1 MTRILIYGTELISLI
16 CAHSILDNLEEVE
29 IHLIDSKAEVGLLEE
44 GPGIIPVDIWPI
56 LPEGWYGELGSQ
68 QPSTNST
75 AVRRSWLEKSCA
87 TRLAERGAILHL
99 RSITEKIGKST
110 IKFEGGGPQSGS
122 SLTFDIIINQIKPP
136 HNSPIWKG
144 GTHSSGIVSSS
155 ISGKRSDGLI
165 EEWWNGETPTRSD
178 WLQRMEWKGPDP
190 RNSLTNDI
198 ETGRRLARKA
208 ISL

>member
-1 MTRILIYGTELISLI
+1 MIRILIYGTELTSLI
-16 CAHSILDNLEEVE
+16 CAHSILDILEDVE

-44 GPGIIPVDIWPI
+44 GPGIIPIDSWPV
-56 LPEGWYGELGSQ
+56 LPEEWCGKLGSQ

-75 AVRRSWLEKSCA
+75 AVRRSWFEKSCA
-87 TRLAERGAILHL
+87 TRLAERGAIFHL
-99 RSITEKIGKST
+99 RTTTEKIGKST
-110 IKFEGGGPQSGS
+110 IKFEGAGPQVGS

-144 GTHSSGIVSSS
+144 GTHSSGLISSS

-165 EEWWNGETPTRSD
+165 EEWWDGETPIRSD
-178 WLQRMEWKGPDP
+178 WLQLMEWKGPDP
-190 RNSLTNDI
+190 RNSLRNDI
-198 ETGRRLARKA
+198 ETGRRLASKV

>member
-1 MTRILIYGTELISLI
+1 MIRILIYGTELTSLI
-16 CAHSILDNLEEVE
+16 CAHSILDILEDVE

-44 GPGIIPVDIWPI
+44 GPGIIPIDSWPV
-56 LPEGWYGELGSQ
+56 LPEEWCGKLGSQ

-75 AVRRSWLEKSCA
+75 AVRRSWFEKSCA
-87 TRLAERGAILHL
+87 TRLAERGAIFHL
-99 RSITEKIGKST
+99 RTTTEKIGKST
-110 IKFEGGGPQSGS
+110 IKFEGAGPQVGS

-144 GTHSSGIVSSS
+144 GTHSSGLISSS

-165 EEWWNGETPTRSD
+165 EEWWDGETPIRSD
-178 WLQRMEWKGPDP
+178 WLQLMEWKGPDP
-190 RNSLTNDI
+190 RNSLRNDI
-198 ETGRRLARKA
+198 ETGRRLASKA